1 MNSSNNS
8 DKLELKHNGRNSA
21 TTHNRP
27 NTIVLRDNDG
37 ASRLSSIILNGA
49 DYLHKHV
56 NSSLL
61 TNGLLYLTN
70 KHYREYAILR
80 NVDEDHLSLSLD
92 IGQNNS
98 DSNFSIRTMQ
108 PDNITT
114 NVCIK
119 NNKIGIN
126 NNNPV
131 ETLDVI
137 GNGKFTG
144 SVNVGSVLNVGTV
157 LNVGSVNIG
166 STIKTSIN
174 EGVVFSSN
182 TGELYSAKIDT
193 IDITNRSITNEKLAD
208 NIQLSGT
215 PTCNTDPNVNLS
227 IANVKYVN
235 DLVGVLQ
242 HISIND
248 CSVFVNNGKYVI
260 DDSTDN
266 INLPTNMIEGFNVSF
281 INKTNKTLTINSS
294 DSLFNVLYSPYGSTE
309 FFFENNR
316 RIELIYI
323 YNGTEKS
330 WLFNVI

>member
-1 MNSSNNS
+1 MNNSNHS
-8 DKLELKHNGRNSA
+8 DKLELKHGLRNCA
-21 TTHNRP
+21 TVNNRP

-80 NVDEDHLSLSLD
+80 NVDDDHLSLSLD
-92 IGQNNS
+92 IGQNNAGG
-98 DSNFSIRTMQ
+98 NFSIRTMQ
-108 PDNITT
+108 SDTITT

-126 NNNPV
+126 NNNPG
-131 ETLDVI
+131 EILDVS
-137 GNGKFTG
+137 GN
-144 SVNVGSVLNVGTV
+144 VNFSSALNVGGA
-157 LNVGSVNIG
+157 LNVATTLTVG
-166 STIKTSIN
+166 STIKTSIS
-174 EGVVFSSN
+174 EGVVFSSS
-182 TGELYSAKIDT
+182 TGELYSGNIDVT
-193 IDITNRSITNEKLAD
+193 NIIDNSITSEKLG
-208 NIQLSGT
+208 NNLQFTGT
-215 PTCNTDPNVNLS
+215 PTCNTEPNVNLS
-227 IANVKYVN
+227 IVNVKYLN
-235 DLVGVLQ
+235 DLIGVLQ

-248 CSVFVNNGKYVI
+248 SSIFVNNGKYVI

-266 INLPTNMIEGFNVSF
+266 VILPANMIEGFQLSF

-330 WLFNVI
+330 WLFTVN